1 MSTKP
6 SLSILPPSATGVSE
20 ILTREG
26 FAADL
31 KRLFA
36 FYSDG
41 RHYHTPP
48 DPLRPSRLKFQ
59 PAHSAASDAARVTM
73 TAAGL
78 HDFLFDSGALEALLE
93 KDLDK
98 LFVQV
103 AGSG

>member
-1 MSTKP
+1 
-6 SLSILPPSATGVSE
+6 
-20 ILTREG
+20 
-26 FAADL
+26 
-31 KRLFA
+31 
-36 FYSDG
+36 
-41 RHYHTPP
+41 
-48 DPLRPSRLKFQ
+48 
-59 PAHSAASDAARVTM
+59 M